1 MNLKKKGFVPG
12 IRGKA
17 LRGLEE
23 PMKNIWGKTLLTG
36 LLAAAFCVQ
45 IVFAAYTGGIYSF
58 AVKDKEIILYVQN
71 PGDGCE
77 MQCQIG
83 TSEAERIESHPI
95 AEEEIPI
102 ETIILLDNSL
112 SVTEKYRPLIR
123 TIMSEL
129 AANRMEREQFTI
141 AVFSDEIQY
150 LVQKCGD
157 YAQVKQ
163 AIDQITYQDQ
173 ETYLTDV
180 LYAMLEE
187 INKENSA
194 ALKRIIIIS
203 DGVDNKSIGYTK
215 EELYAALEKTPYPIF
230 TLGCTYKKNN
240 EQLKNMFALSR
251 TTGGESWMLDE
262 VSDPMEVIQK
272 IAELNQA
279 LKVTVTPKDKEC
291 DGTKKGVNLVITSG
305 EQSISDSVEVMMPFH
320 TIEETT
326 TEEVKP
332 VPETTLPVPTTE
344 AEPELPEPEEKKNF
358 LPLILIGVGM
368 MLVGLL
374 AAVVIVLAQRQKK
387 KNQFVSA
394 KPRREDDVPGADTD
408 VVKRTTKMAGV
419 EEAPRRSTMF
429 VWGEEAVHTLILEDV
444 NNPIRRFEVSLDSSV
459 LVGYNDEC
467 QIRLNYEET
476 VSGRHCRIYGENGKV
491 YVENLSRSNGTYM
504 DGKQVVGGAEIYT
517 GCVLKLG
524 NLMMRVEIR

>member
-291 DGTKKGVNLVITSG
+291 DGTKK
-305 EQSISDSVEVMMPFH
+305 
-320 TIEETT
+320 
-326 TEEVKP
+326 
-332 VPETTLPVPTTE
+332 
-344 AEPELPEPEEKKNF
+344 EL
-358 LPLILIGVGM
+358 I
-368 MLVGLL
+368 
-374 AAVVIVLAQRQKK
+374 
-387 KNQFVSA
+387 
-394 KPRREDDVPGADTD
+394 
-408 VVKRTTKMAGV
+408 
-419 EEAPRRSTMF
+419 
-429 VWGEEAVHTLILEDV
+429 W
-444 NNPIRRFEVSLDSSV
+444 
-459 LVGYNDEC
+459 
-467 QIRLNYEET
+467 
-476 VSGRHCRIYGENGKV
+476 
-491 YVENLSRSNGTYM
+491 
-504 DGKQVVGGAEIYT
+504 
-517 GCVLKLG
+517 
-524 NLMMRVEIR
+524 

>member
-1 MNLKKKGFVPG
+1 M
-12 IRGKA
+12 
-17 LRGLEE
+17 RGLEKQ
-23 PMKNIWGKTLLTG
+23 MKKTGGKG
-36 LLAAAFCVQ
+36 IAAGIFAAVFCVQ
-45 IVFAAYTGGIYSF
+45 LAFAAYTGGIFSF
-58 AVKDKEIILYVQN
+58 AVKDKDIILYVQN
-71 PGDGCE
+71 PGEGCE
-77 MQCQIG
+77 IQCQIG
-83 TSEAERIESHPI
+83 TSEAEKIESHPI
-95 AEEEIPI
+95 AEEEVPI

-123 TIMSEL
+123 TVMSEL
-129 AANRMEREQFTI
+129 AANRMEGELFTI
-141 AVFSDEIQY
+141 AVFSDQIQY

-163 AIDQITYQDQ
+163 AIDGITYQDQ

-180 LYAMLEE
+180 LYAMLAEM
-187 INKENSA
+187 NKENSTT
-194 ALKRIIIIS
+194 LKRIVIIS

-215 EELYAALEKTPYPIF
+215 EELYAALDKTPYPIF

-251 TTGGESWMLDE
+251 STGGESWMLDE
-262 VSDPMEVIQK
+262 VSDPMAVVQK

-279 LKVTVTPKDKEC
+279 LKVVVTPKDKEC
-291 DGTKKGVNLVITSG
+291 DGTKKGVHLVLKSG
-305 EQSISDSVEVMMPFH
+305 EQNISDSIEVTMPFH

-332 VPETTLPVPTTE
+332 VPETTVPIPTTE
-344 AEPELPEPEEKKNF
+344 AEPEVPETEEKKNF
-358 LPLILIGVGM
+358 LPLILIGAGLW
-368 MLVGLL
+368 LVALIAGL
-374 AAVVIVLAQRQKK
+374 VIVFVYRQKK

-394 KPRREDDVPGADTD
+394 QPKRENDVPGFKTD
-408 VVKRTTKMAGV
+408 PVKRTTQMAGV
-419 EEAPRRSTMF
+419 EEGAPKRSTMF
-429 VWGEEAVHTLILEDV
+429 VWGEEAVHTLVLEDI
-444 NNPIRRFEVSLDSSV
+444 NNPIRRFEVSLDTSV

-476 VSGRHCRIYGENGKV
+476 VSGRHCRIYRENEKI

-504 DGKQVVGGAEIYT
+504 DGKQVVGAAEIYT